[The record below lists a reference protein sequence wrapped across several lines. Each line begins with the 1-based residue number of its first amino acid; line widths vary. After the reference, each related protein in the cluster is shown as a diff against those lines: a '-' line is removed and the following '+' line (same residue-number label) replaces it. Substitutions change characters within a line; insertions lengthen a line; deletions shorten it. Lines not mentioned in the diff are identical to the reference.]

1 MNEMYLRF
9 PGGKKKAFTI
19 SYDDN
24 VTQDERLIDLMERY
38 LFRSAQKSPP
48 VCPWTPRPC
57 FRHTAQRWIR
67 DSHTPA

>member
-38 LFRSAQKSPP
+38 GIKGTFNIIPGGGGKS
-48 VCPWTPRPC
+48 R
-57 FRHTAQRWIR
+57 I
-67 DSHTPA
+67 